1 MAGHTAYQELM
12 YQLSE
17 VGAVRKGLARNL
29 PAELSPGPAGV
40 LTMLRQH
47 GDMTMSELT
56 ELLAVDIS
64 VTSRNVAYVADR
76 GWIERSPNPTDGR
89 SRILRLTDAGSDLLD
104 TASRQ
109 IESLI
114 ADRLSDWDDGDVH
127 ELIRLI
133 TKLRESLGTCRPANP
148 CPGPTPIP
156 TDHTSS
162 STSTSS

>member
-1 MAGHTAYQELM
+1 MAGHATYQELM

-29 PAELSPGPAGV
+29 PAELSTGPAGV

-64 VTSRNVAYVADR
+64 VTSRHVAYVAER

-89 SRILRLTDAGSDLLD
+89 SRILCLTDAGRDLLD
-104 TASRQ
+104 VASRQ
-109 IESLI
+109 IEGLI
-114 ADRLSDWDDGDVH
+114 ADRLSGWEDSDVH
-127 ELIRLI
+127 ELIRLL
-133 TKLRESLGTCRPANP
+133 TKLRDSLGTCRPAIP
-148 CPGPTPIP
+148 DPTLIP
-156 TDHTSS
+156 TDRTR
-162 STSTSS
+162 TSTTGS